1 MIQFRTMKVNIKNA
15 LIALSLCMVFL
26 PAKAEE
32 GMWLPFLLQ
41 NLNEARMKE
50 LGLQLSATDIY
61 DVNNSS
67 LKDAIV
73 HFGGGCTSEL
83 ISSEGLLLTNHH
95 CGYGQIQKH
104 SSVDNDLL
112 KDGFWAMNRSEELKN
127 PGLDATF
134 VRFMED
140 VTSWIIRDIP
150 ENANTHVYDSITEFN
165 IENLLSKRKDPRGY
179 KLEIVPLF
187 YGNQY
192 IIIGTETFNDVRLVG
207 APPSSIGKY
216 GADTDNWMWPRH
228 TGDFSLFRI
237 YANAENKPSELADD
251 NVPYRT
257 DAHLKIS
264 MDGVHPGDFTMV
276 FGFPGYTQEYLPGA
290 GVRQVV
296 EIEDPLR
303 IAVRDIRLEEMDVF
317 MRKDD
322 ATRIKY
328 AAQYASISNG
338 WKKWIG
344 EIQGVEISKGLERK
358 AKKEAEF
365 RKRLMNN
372 AKHHAAY
379 SGLLE
384 EFDVVYAAKAIELK
398 RRTLFIEVFYS
409 GSMILRKVN
418 TIQSLF
424 KEYEKSKDESI
435 LTRIEAQLAENIDP
449 NSKEIERRTT
459 ARTFELFSKS
469 LTEDQRF
476 GSFNQWNSK
485 AGGDWMKLMSKNIE
499 SSFATNPKMANKAIK
514 ILKKK
519 GAVNALEF
527 LEKRDPYFALNTGA
541 WSWFREDVNPK
552 YGSQQDKIESLM
564 RKYMKAQMEVFNER
578 VFYPD
583 ANSTLRL
590 SFGKVEGFSPVDGKT
605 YVSSTYLDGVI
616 EKYIPGDYEFDLPS
630 KLIELYETKDYGAYA
645 DETGRVPV
653 CFIAS
658 NHTTG
663 GNSGSPALDAQ
674 GRLIG
679 LNFDRVW
686 EGTMSDINYDARIC
700 RNIMVDIRYVLFIV
714 DKYAGATH
722 LIEEMTLSKSVV
734 KPRTMVEPLST
745 DSRL

>member
-1 MIQFRTMKVNIKNA
+1 MKLNIKNA
-15 LIALSLCMVFL
+15 LAALSICIVFL
-26 PAKAEE
+26 PVKAEE

-50 LGLQLSATDIY
+50 LGLQLSARDIY

-104 SSVDNDLL
+104 SSVENDLL

-140 VTSWIIRDIP
+140 VTSWIVRDIP
-150 ENANTHVYDSITEFN
+150 ANASTRVHDSITKLN

-179 KLEIVPLF
+179 DLEIVPLF

-192 IIIGTETFNDVRLVG
+192 IIIGTETYKDVRLVG

-216 GADTDNWMWPRH
+216 GADTDNWVWPRH
-228 TGDFSLFRI
+228 TADFSLFRI
-237 YANAENKPSELADD
+237 YANSENKPAELSEE

-257 DAHLKIS
+257 DAYLKIS

-296 EIEDPLR
+296 EVEDPLR
-303 IAVRDIRLEEMDVF
+303 IAVRDVRLEEMDVF

-344 EIQGVEISKGLERK
+344 EIQGVEITNGLERK
-358 AKKEAEF
+358 AKKEEEF
-365 RKRLMNN
+365 RKRLMKN
-372 AKHHAAY
+372 AEHHKAY

-384 EFDVVYAAKAIELK
+384 EFDAVYEARAIELK
-398 RRTLFIEVFYS
+398 RRTLFIEIFYS
-409 GSMILRKVN
+409 GSMLLKKVN
-418 TIQSLF
+418 SLQALF
-424 KEYEKSKDESI
+424 KQYEKSKDEAV
-435 LTRIEAQLAENIDP
+435 LKQIEAQLSQTLDP

-459 ARTFELFSKS
+459 ARIFEFFSQNLS
-469 LTEDQRF
+469 EDQRF
-476 GSFNQWNSK
+476 NAFNEWNTKS
-485 AGGDWMKLMSKNIE
+485 GGDWMNFMTKNIE
-499 SSFATNPKMANKAIK
+499 SSFATNPKIAKKATK
-514 ILKKK
+514 ILQKK
-519 GAVNALEF
+519 GAEEALKF
-527 LEKRDPYFALNTGA
+527 LEKKDPYFALNTGA
-541 WSWFREDVNPK
+541 WAWFREDVNPK
-552 YGSQQDKIESLM
+552 YGIQQDQIESLM
-564 RKYMKAQMEVFNER
+564 RKYMIAQMEVFNER

-590 SFGKVEGFSPVDGKT
+590 SFGKVEGFSPKDGMS
-605 YVSSTYLDGVI
+605 YVPSTYLEGVI
-616 EKYIPGDYEFDLPS
+616 DKYIPGDYEFDLPA
-630 KLIELYETKDYGAYA
+630 KLIELYEKKDYGVYA
-645 DETGRVPV
+645 DETGRIPV

-663 GNSGSPALDAQ
+663 GNSGSPALDAH

>member
-1 MIQFRTMKVNIKNA
+1 
-15 LIALSLCMVFL
+15 
-26 PAKAEE
+26 
-32 GMWLPFLLQ
+32 MWLPFLLQ

-50 LGLQLSATDIY
+50 LGLQLSARDIY

-104 SSVDNDLL
+104 SSVENDLL

-140 VTSWIIRDIP
+140 VTSWIVRDIP
-150 ENANTHVYDSITEFN
+150 ENASTRVHDSITKLN

-179 KLEIVPLF
+179 DLEIVPLF

-192 IIIGTETFNDVRLVG
+192 IIIGTETYKDVRLVG

-216 GADTDNWMWPRH
+216 GADTDNWVWPRH
-228 TGDFSLFRI
+228 TADFSLFRI
-237 YANAENKPSELADD
+237 YANSENKPAELSEE
-251 NVPYRT
+251 NIPYKT
-257 DAHLKIS
+257 DAYLKIS

-296 EIEDPLR
+296 EVEDPLR
-303 IAVRDIRLEEMDVF
+303 IAVRDVRLEEMDVF

-344 EIQGVEISKGLERK
+344 EIQGVEITNGLERK
-358 AKKEAEF
+358 AKKEEEF
-365 RKRLMNN
+365 RKRLMKN
-372 AKHHAAY
+372 AEHHKAY

-384 EFDVVYAAKAIELK
+384 EFDAVYEARAIELK
-398 RRTLFIEVFYS
+398 RRTLFIEIFYS
-409 GSMILRKVN
+409 GSMVLKKVN
-418 TIQSLF
+418 SLQALF
-424 KEYEKSKDESI
+424 KQYEKSKDEAV
-435 LTRIEAQLAENIDP
+435 LKQIEAQLSQTLDP

-459 ARTFELFSKS
+459 ARIFEFFSQNLS
-469 LTEDQRF
+469 EEQRF
-476 GSFNQWNSK
+476 NAFNEWNTKS
-485 AGGDWMKLMSKNIE
+485 GGDWMNFMTKNIE
-499 SSFATNPKMANKAIK
+499 SSFATNPKIAKKATK
-514 ILKKK
+514 ILQKK
-519 GAVNALEF
+519 GAEEALKF
-527 LEKRDPYFALNTGA
+527 LEKKDPYFALNTGA
-541 WSWFREDVNPK
+541 WAWFREDVNPK
-552 YGSQQDKIESLM
+552 YGIQQDQIESLM
-564 RKYMKAQMEVFNER
+564 RKYMIAQMEVFNER

-590 SFGKVEGFSPVDGKT
+590 SFGKVEGFSPKDGMS
-605 YVSSTYLDGVI
+605 YVPSTYLEGVI
-616 EKYIPGDYEFDLPS
+616 DKYIPGDYEFDLPA
-630 KLIELYETKDYGAYA
+630 KLIELYEKKDYGVYA
-645 DETGRVPV
+645 DETGRIPV

-663 GNSGSPALDAQ
+663 GNSGSPALDAH

-686 EGTMSDINYDARIC
+686 EGTMSDINYDASIC
-700 RNIMVDIRYVLFIV
+700 RNIMVDIRYVLFII
-714 DKYAGATH
+714 DKFAGAEH
-722 LIEEMTLSKSVV
+722 LIKEMTLSRLDGKTDTIKEQV
-734 KPRTMVEPLST
+734 ST
-745 DSRL
+745 DARL

>member
-1 MIQFRTMKVNIKNA
+1 MKVNIKN
-15 LIALSLCMVFL
+15 LIAVFSLSLLFL
-26 PAKAEE
+26 PVRAEE

-95 CGYGQIQKH
+95 CGYSRIQSH
-104 SSVDNDLL
+104 SSVENNLL

-140 VTSWIIRDIP
+140 VTSWIIRGVP
-150 ENANTHVYDSITEFN
+150 EDASTRVHDSITKLN

-179 KLEIVPLF
+179 DIEIVPLF

-192 IIIGTETFNDVRLVG
+192 IIIGTETYNDVRLVG

-237 YANAENKPSELADD
+237 YANSENKPADVASE
-251 NVPYRT
+251 NVPYKT

-264 MDGVHPGDFTMV
+264 MDGVHPGDFNMV
-276 FGFPGYTQEYLPGA
+276 FGFPGYTQEYLPAA
-290 GVRQVV
+290 GVKQIV
-296 EIEDPLR
+296 EVEDPMR

-344 EIQGVEISKGLERK
+344 EIQGVEATDGLGRK
-358 AKKEAEF
+358 LRKEEEF
-365 RKRLMNN
+365 RKRLMKNEE
-372 AKHHAAY
+372 HHKKY
-379 SGLLE
+379 SGLLAD
-384 EFDVVYAAKAIELK
+384 FDEVYAAKATELK

-409 GSMILRKVN
+409 GSMILRKVRA
-418 TIQSLF
+418 IQSLF
-424 KEYEKSKDESI
+424 REYEKTKEEEV
-435 LTRIEAQLAENIDP
+435 LARIELQLSNPLDP
-449 NSKEIERRTT
+449 NSEEIERRTT
-459 ARTFELFSKS
+459 ARTFELFSQK
-469 LTEDQRF
+469 LKGDQRF
-476 GSFNQWNSK
+476 EAFNQWNTK
-485 AGGDWMKLMSKNIE
+485 ANGDWMNLMTKNME
-499 SSFATNPKMANKAIK
+499 SSFATNPKVSKKAIK

-519 GAVNALEF
+519 GAESALEF
-527 LEKRDPYFALNTGA
+527 LEKKDPYFSLNTGA
-541 WSWFREDVNPK
+541 WAWFRGDVNPK
-552 YGSQQDKIESLM
+552 YIIQQDKIESLM
-564 RKYMKAQMEVFNER
+564 RRYMKAQMDVFNER

-590 SFGKVEGFSPVDGKT
+590 SFGKVEGFSPKDGMS
-605 YVSSTYLDGVI
+605 YVPSTYLDGVM
-616 EKYIPGDYEFDLPS
+616 EKYIPGDYEFDLPA
-630 KLIELYETKDYGAYA
+630 KLVDLYEKKDYGVYA

-674 GRLIG
+674 GRLVG

-686 EGTMSDINYDARIC
+686 EGTMSDINYDASIC
-700 RNIMVDIRYVLFIV
+700 RNIMVDIRYVLFII
-714 DKYAGATH
+714 DKYAGAEH
-722 LIEEMTLSKSVV
+722 LIKEMS
-734 KPRTMVEPLST
+734 LST
-745 DSRL
+745 SKKEEANPIR